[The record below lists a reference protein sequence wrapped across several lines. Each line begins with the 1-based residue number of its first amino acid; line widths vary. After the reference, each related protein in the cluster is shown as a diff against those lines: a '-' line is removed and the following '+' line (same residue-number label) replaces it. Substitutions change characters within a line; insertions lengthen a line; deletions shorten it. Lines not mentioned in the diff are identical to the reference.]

1 MELHCKVI
9 ITKNTDQDREQILD
23 VEYIKPSQI
32 FSHIISTCGTSKNIM
47 TNKDLVK
54 MEEEEKIKKQQEE
67 INCVFIVSSPAK
79 GKTNIIKNILLSHSK
94 YFDEVYIYGDYKI
107 NYEYIDFESYCIIN
121 KLPDRIDKKLIKSI

>member
-1 MELHCKVI
+1 
-9 ITKNTDQDREQILD
+9 
-23 VEYIKPSQI
+23 
-32 FSHIISTCGTSKNIM
+32 
-47 TNKDLVK
+47 

-94 YFDEVYIYGDYKI
+94 YFDEVYIFGDYKI

-121 KLPDRIDKKLIKSI
+121 KLPDRIDVDKKYLIIFEHQENPRITKKYIESKTCI